1 MEHLIYVGI
10 AVLGLTQVVKTLGMP
25 SKYLPLV
32 ATLIGAGV
40 SVALAPQAY
49 IISAILGMAEGLSVT
64 GVVNFSKEMQ
74 KAPVQYLPSVVLDTP
89 VVAKEVTAPAVEPQ
103 K

>member
-10 AVLGLTQVVKTLGMP
+10 AVLGLTQVVKSLGMP
-25 SKYLPLV
+25 SKYLPAV
-32 ATLIGAGV
+32 ATLIGACV
-40 SVALAPQAY
+40 SVALAPNAV

-74 KAPVQYLPSVVLDTP
+74 KAPVNYIPNVVLDEP
-89 VVAKEVTAPAVEPQ
+89 KVTET